1 MKSRGLGVAVT
12 LISSFTAWIYC
23 IAVVVL
29 GLIYQAYPGQEH
41 VAILISTLPTIM
53 MMIAAFASTV
63 ILRVF
68 NRKLVVIVSLAI
80 AIVAGLLILLVD
92 MPLMGVVVCSTLL
105 GIPGGTIASANPTVL
120 AIVAPPA
127 LKDKVLGWHN
137 ALMMLGMSIFTLL
150 GGVFAETGR
159 FPGRLQNGAAAGS
172 CFDSCGAVLPQCG

>member
-1 MKSRGLGVAVT
+1 M
-12 LISSFTAWIYC
+12 
-23 IAVVVL
+23 
-29 GLIYQAYPGQEH
+29 
-41 VAILISTLPTIM
+41 
-53 MMIAAFASTV
+53 
-63 ILRVF
+63 F

-150 GGVFAETGR
+150 GGVFAEIR
-159 FPGRLQNGAAAGS
+159 PFPGRLQDGAAAGS